1 LWALSGPGNSYN
13 LDGESGFYQEGVPVA
28 TLTGFRTQQASPRL
42 GAEISGVDLTRPID
56 DVTAA
61 ALRQAFTD
69 YNGPRAYRKVIA
81 G

>member
-1 LWALSGPGNSYN
+1 M
-13 LDGESGFYQEGVPVA
+13 A